1 MIAFAIRNA
10 FLTLAIAIGFA
21 AAGLWAWRMV
31 PLDAIPD
38 LSDNQ
43 VIVWADWP
51 GKSPEDIDSQI
62 TSRLARELQGLPG
75 VKVVRGMSLYGTAY
89 LYIIFDDGRDLYESR
104 TRTLERLAQVRDI
117 LPEGVT
123 AKLGPDATAMG
134 QVYAF
139 TLEGPRDP
147 EAKRFV
153 LDQIVV
159 PALRGVPGVSEVA
172 PAGGMVREYQIDIEP
187 TRLEELGL
195 TLEQVMDAVRGVGRD
210 VGAMSVEQSGIETMI
225 RGVGFARSVK
235 DIEDI
240 IIRGD
245 RLKGAGVRLG
255 QIAHVEMGGQVR
267 QGILADENGEQ
278 AGAIV
283 AMRVGE
289 DPKRVIDG
297 VKKRLASLAPALTTE
312 DLRAMPFYDRS
323 LLIEETN
330 ATVTA
335 TLEEA
340 IITTMFVVV
349 VFLLHLRASLATAVS
364 LPLGML
370 FAFLIMH
377 LIGVSAN
384 IMSLA
389 GIAIA
394 IGVMVDFGIIMTENI
409 TQHLLDLQK
418 RCRQEGRE
426 MPTSPWNEEIIA
438 TVIAGAREV
447 ARPLITSAATTV
459 IGFLPIFVLDDQA
472 GRLFIPL
479 AVTKTLAISGA
490 VLVGVFLVP
499 VLCRLFLP
507 PWEMRRRPMTLASGL
522 VAGLGFGWFLRDGYS
537 WPLDHGRTALILP
550 GWLVAPVV
558 AFLAGSAVWRL
569 GRERLVEYENN
580 PTSRAIHFAYDW
592 AYTRIQ
598 RHKIAFAFA
607 LVLLAGGGYLFGLGW
622 QRVSWPLR
630 EVVAMAGGDLSTTR
644 LDARM
649 KMWLPGVPSS
659 FLPPLDEGS
668 LLFMPSVPA
677 TVGLGETQRV
687 MMIQNKAITSV
698 PEVAGLMGKM
708 GRAETALDP
717 APIGMIETVV
727 LLKPY
732 AEWPIQEITDPD
744 GKTERRART
753 LREVRDALAALSD
766 IPGVAPSWL
775 QPIETRVVMLSTGI
789 RSLLALQVQGE
800 DQAALERFAEAAEKV
815 IQDVPGAV
823 DVQMQREGG
832 KPYTE
837 IRLDPERLARFGFS
851 TEMVMESIEAAFGGM
866 PVSYTVEGALR
877 YPVRIRYFR
886 ERRDDADELPLLRIG
901 MADGRGAVPLD
912 SLLAKPTVYTL
923 SFPEGGPDARAW
935 LEMLPLEHQRNFTLL
950 GESSAEW
957 TIPAGDKFP
966 EELLEPMGE
975 PKPVVSGTRPSET
988 GLTHVIGPMAIR
1000 SEGGKRVQ
1008 YVMFNTKE
1016 GAGEMEVVAAAEQR
1030 LRAAL
1035 DSGRLEMPKGTTYR
1049 WVGRYEQKVKADRTM
1064 GWVIAVSLAIMV
1076 VLIYLGTRSWLIT
1089 TVIILCN
1096 ALVTTAGGFFLV
1108 WLWGAQLTTAVTVG
1122 FLVLLGTMFNDGI
1135 LLGTYLREKFI
1146 IPPVDMDDVNARI
1159 FEAGL
1164 RRRRPAI
1171 MTNTTT
1177 LLSLIPVLW
1186 ATGRGSDLMQP
1197 MVLPVI
1203 GGMIFDLVSLFSV
1216 PVFYSWYWEWKL
1228 SRRPAGIALPTTN
1241 EPLPVSDA

>member
-1 MIAFAIRNA
+1 MITFAIRNA
-10 FLTLAIAIGFA
+10 FVTIAIALGFA
-21 AAGLWAWRMV
+21 FAGLWAWRLV

-51 GKSPEDIDSQI
+51 GKSPEDVDEQI
-62 TSRLARELQGLPG
+62 TSRLSRELQGLQG

-89 LYIIFDDGRDLYESR
+89 LYIIFEDGRDLYDCR
-104 TRTLERLAQVRDI
+104 TRTLERLAQVQDI
-117 LPEGVT
+117 LPVGVT

-134 QVYAF
+134 QIYAF

-147 EAKRFV
+147 EAKRYV
-153 LDQIVV
+153 LDQVIV
-159 PALRGVPGVSEVA
+159 PTLRGVPGVAEVA
-172 PAGGMVREYQIDIEP
+172 PAGGVVREYQIDIEP
-187 TRLEELGL
+187 TRMEELGL
-195 TLEQVMDAVRGVGRD
+195 TLEQIMDAVRAVGRD
-210 VGAMSVEQSGIETMI
+210 VGAMSVEKSGIETMI
-225 RGVGFARSVK
+225 RGVGFPRSVK
-235 DIEDI
+235 DIENI
-240 IIRGD
+240 VIRGD
-245 RLKGAGVRLG
+245 RIKGAGVRLG
-255 QIAHVEMGGQVR
+255 QIARVEMGGQVR
-267 QGILADENGEQ
+267 QGILADQHGEQ

-289 DPKRVIDG
+289 DPKRVIDA
-297 VKKRLASLAPALTTE
+297 VNQRLQSLAPALGRE
-312 DLRAMPFYDRS
+312 DLRAVPFYDRS
-323 LLIEETN
+323 QLIQETN
-330 ATVTA
+330 ETVIG

-340 IITTMFVVV
+340 MITTLFVVV
-349 VFLLHLRASLATAVS
+349 VFLLHLRASVATAVS

-370 FAFLIMH
+370 FSFLIMH
-377 LIGVSAN
+377 LAGVSAN

-409 TQHLLDLQK
+409 TQHLLKLQE
-418 RCRQEGRE
+418 RCREEGRA

-438 TVIAGAREV
+438 TVIEGAREV

-472 GRLFIPL
+472 GRLFVPL

-499 VLCRLFLP
+499 VLCRFLLP
-507 PWEMRRRPMTLASGL
+507 PWQARRHPMLVASGL
-522 VAGLGFGWFLRDGYS
+522 VAGLVFGWFIRDGYS
-537 WPLDHGRTALILP
+537 MPLDYGRTLLTVP
-550 GWLVAPVV
+550 GWLVAPVLS
-558 AFLAGSAVWRL
+558 FLAGSAVWRL
-569 GRERLVEYENN
+569 GREHLVEFENN
-580 PTSRAIHFAYDW
+580 PTSRAIHVAYDW

-598 RHKIAFAFA
+598 RHKISFTFA
-607 LVLLAGGGYLFGLGW
+607 LVVMAGGGYLLGMGW
-622 QRVSWPLR
+622 QRISWPLR
-630 EVVAMAGGDLSTTR
+630 QVVAATGGDLAHTTI
-644 LDARM
+644 DAKM
-649 KMWLPGVPSS
+649 KAWFPGVPSS

-677 TVGLGETQRV
+677 TAGLGETQRV
-687 MMIQNKAITSV
+687 MMTQNQAIASV

-727 LLKPY
+727 LLEPY
-732 AEWPIQEITDPD
+732 SEWPIQEITGPD

-789 RSLLALQVQGE
+789 RSLLALQVLGD
-800 DQAALERFAEAAEKV
+800 DQAELERFAEAAEKV
-815 IQDVPGAV
+815 IQEVPGAA

-837 IRLDPERLARFGFS
+837 IRLDPERLARFGFT
-851 TEMVMESIEAAFGGM
+851 TEMVMESIETAFGGM

-877 YPVRIRYFR
+877 YPVRIRYLR
-886 ERRDDADELPLLRIG
+886 ERRDDADELPLLQIG
-901 MADGRGAVPLD
+901 MANGHGAVPLD

-923 SFPEGGPDARAW
+923 EFPADGPDAQTRLAR
-935 LEMLPLEHQRNFTLL
+935 LPLEHQRNFTIL
-950 GESSAEW
+950 GEHRAEW
-957 TIPAGDKFP
+957 TIPAGDPLPLK
-966 EELLEPMGE
+966 LLDGAEGA
-975 PKPVVSGTRPSET
+975 KAKVVGTRPSAT

-1008 YVMFNTKE
+1008 YVMFNTRE

-1030 LRAAL
+1030 LRVAL
-1035 DSGRLEMPKGTTYR
+1035 ESGRLELPKGATYR

-1064 GWVIAVSLAIMV
+1064 AWVISVSLLIMV
-1076 VLIYLGTRSWLIT
+1076 FLIYIGTRSWLIT
-1089 TVIILCN
+1089 SVIILCN
-1096 ALVTTAGGFFLV
+1096 ALVTTAGGFFLI

-1135 LLGTYLREKFI
+1135 LLGTYLREKFLV
-1146 IPPVDMDDVNARI
+1146 PPVDMEDVNARI

-1171 MTNTTT
+1171 MTNMTT

-1203 GGMIFDLVSLFSV
+1203 GGMVFDLVSLFSV

-1228 SRRPAGIALPTTN
+1228 SRQAAPIAPPAGDEPEPATT
-1241 EPLPVSDA
+1241 